1 MDFGMAGVLQLAG
14 KLITDNTP
22 EARDSAKRIVG
33 LVSSV
38 FADPAVQEALNIQV
52 GPQESGPLVGIGRWY
67 GRCSLLLVRLVLR
80 RSACAAMQ
88 VPEPPTPA
96 DGEEAP
102 PKQSKWEYFCRSNLN
117 ASAAIAV
124 LKVAD

>member
-1 MDFGMAGVLQLAG
+1 MAASVARMQSADMMDFGMAGVLQLAG

-52 GPQESGPLVGIGRWY
+52 
-67 GRCSLLLVRLVLR
+67 
-80 RSACAAMQ
+80 
-88 VPEPPTPA
+88 PEPPTPA